1 MIKWKNKTVWIIG
14 IEIEHE
20 VREFMLNAVKM
31 IGWRWLFERQ
41 PLCWSEERFVSFS
54 PVFVLMNVYT
64 YTNPL
69 TYYLS
74 SNISNLKHGQ
84 LWYVTG

>member
-20 VREFMLNAVKM
+20 VREFMLNAVK
-31 IGWRWLFERQ
+31 

-74 SNISNLKHGQ
+74 SNISTLKHGQ